1 MPVLRSSAQPSLV
14 IALLLLACSVEALAG
29 EDSPVHRTIE
39 RVLQLLPRRPV
50 QVVVVDANQAAGD
63 TRRALLQMD
72 AFITRGGH
80 EVYVTAHNDALRRA
94 VEGSSLHEYV
104 LAAIIWHEM
113 AHIDGAD
120 EIEAQR
126 REEALW
132 SQFVLAQRVDP
143 MDGLR
148 YLNALKGRRQGRPP
162 GPSEAEQV
170 LRGPLITS
178 PIAVVGRSGSS
189 PDR

>member
-1 MPVLRSSAQPSLV
+1 MAVIRSSPKLSLV
-14 IALLLLACSVEALAG
+14 GALLLLACSVVVA

-39 RVLQLLPRRPV
+39 RVLQLLPRRPA
-50 QVVVVDANQAAGD
+50 QVVVVDANQAAGE

-72 AFITRGGH
+72 AFITRGGR
-80 EVYVTAHNDALRRA
+80 EVYVTAHNEALRGA

-104 LAAIIWHEM
+104 LATTIWHEM
-113 AHIDGAD
+113 AHLDGAD
-120 EIEAQR
+120 EGEAQR
-126 REEALW
+126 REETLW
-132 SQFVLAQRVDP
+132 SQFVLDQRVNP

-148 YLNALKGRRQGRPP
+148 YLDALKRRRQGGLP
-162 GPSEAEQV
+162 GTSKAEQV

-178 PIAVVGRSGSS
+178 PIAVVGRTGSS